1 MDSNDI
7 VGLVAV
13 IAIFLVPSLGLT
25 ARFALKPIVDSVLR
39 VREALDRQHPT
50 AIEDSRV
57 TALQHEVYEL
67 REAVDRLTAAA
78 EFDAQLRAAH
88 PAEPVRLPGTGA

>member
-39 VREALDRQHPT
+39 VREALDRQRPT

-57 TALQHEVYEL
+57 TALQHEVNDL
-67 REAVDRLTAAA
+67 RETVERLTAAA
-78 EFDAQLRAAH
+78 EFDAQLRAVHA
-88 PAEPVRLPGTGA
+88 AEPVRLPGAGA